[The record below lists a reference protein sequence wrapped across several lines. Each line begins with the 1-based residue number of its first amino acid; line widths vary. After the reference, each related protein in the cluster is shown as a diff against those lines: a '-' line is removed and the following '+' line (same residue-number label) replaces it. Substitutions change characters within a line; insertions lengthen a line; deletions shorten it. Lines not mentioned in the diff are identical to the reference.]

1 MTWEQKSEMCKFL
14 NTEQYEKALD
24 LVIENIKTI
33 DEQGW
38 DMYFN
43 GICLTKDEIKPLLSK
58 HQIVNNASRFNQTSS
73 YRSAIRMATYE
84 NMVDELTT
92 QAMVESIDK
101 LENLNK

>member
-24 LVIENIKTI
+24 LVIENIATI

-38 DMYFN
+38 EMYFN
-43 GICLTKDEIKPLLSK
+43 GISLLSEEIKPLLVK
-58 HQIVNNASRFNQTSS
+58 HQIINNVTRLNKSDS
-73 YRSAIRMATYE
+73 YRTALRMGVYE
-84 NMVDELTT
+84 FIIDELTQ